1 MKKAK
6 QRYIFRAMAC
16 LKPYWTFVLGSY
28 AVVLISN
35 GSNILIPLV
44 IRDIIDNGIRAGV
57 RNEIIYG
64 VITLIAL
71 AFGRGLCTFLSG
83 RWTESASQSVA
94 FDLRN
99 RFHEKLQ
106 SLSFS
111 FHDETE
117 TGQLLSRSVG
127 DVDRIRFLTGRAI
140 LHLVQISTLVV
151 GVSISMLLLNR
162 ELALITLIIVPIL
175 GLSAWW
181 FSQKIRPL
189 SLQIRQREAD
199 LTSKLEQNLRGARIV
214 KAFAREE
221 AENDE
226 FKRYNNRLL
235 DKQLGEARM
244 RSFFMPLMQ
253 LFASFGTLII
263 LVYGGRQVI
272 GDALTL
278 GELVAFSTYITQ
290 LLMPVRR
297 FGWILTSIA
306 QASASAERIFE
317 ILDLTSE
324 IKDDP
329 DAVPLGPIQ
338 GRVEFDE
345 VSFAYNR
352 RNRILEQISF
362 VIEPGERVA
371 LLGGTGSGKSSVISL
386 IPRFYDPISG
396 RITIDGTDIRK
407 VTLKTLRDHIGIVLQ
422 DTTLFAATIKENIAF
437 GRPSASMDDIVDAA
451 KAAQAHEF
459 IVALPGQYDSDVG
472 ERGAT
477 LSGGQKQRLSIA
489 RAILKNP
496 EILILD
502 DSTSSVDTE
511 TESFI
516 QVALDRLMLG
526 KTSIIIAQRLST
538 VRMADKVVIIDGGK
552 IAAVGIK
559 TEEESPHDQL
569 MRTSS
574 LYAEIFSR
582 QLRPDSLV
590 GDGAGMSNNREG
602 RSL

>member
-1 MKKAK
+1 M
-6 QRYIFRAMAC
+6 
-16 LKPYWTFVLGSY
+16 LGSY
-28 AVVLISN
+28 IVVLVSN
-35 GSNILIPLV
+35 GANILIPRV
-44 IRDIIDNGIRAGV
+44 IRDIIDNGIRGGI
-57 RNEIIYG
+57 RNAIIIG
-64 VITLIAL
+64 AILLVAL

-83 RWTESASQSVA
+83 IWTESASQNVA
-94 FDLRN
+94 FDIRN

-140 LHLVQISTLVV
+140 LHLVQISTLIV
-151 GVSISMLLLNR
+151 GVAISMVLLNS

-175 GLSAWW
+175 GVSAWW
-181 FSQKIRPL
+181 FSNKIRPL
-189 SLQIRQREAD
+189 SLHIRRREAD
-199 LTSKLEQNLRGARIV
+199 LTSKLEQNLRGSRIV
-214 KAFAREE
+214 KAFAREK
-221 AENDE
+221 AEYNE
-226 FKRYNNRLL
+226 FRRFNTRLL

-244 RSFFMPLMQ
+244 RTLYMPLMQ
-253 LFASFGTLII
+253 LVARFGTLII
-263 LVYGGRQVI
+263 LVYGGRQVM

-306 QASASAERIFE
+306 QASASAERLFE
-317 ILDLTSE
+317 ILDLTSD

-329 DAVPLGPIQ
+329 DATPLGKIE
-338 GRVEFDE
+338 GRVVFDE
-345 VSFAYNR
+345 VGFAYNR
-352 RNRILEQISF
+352 NNRVLEGISF
-362 VIEPGERVA
+362 AIEPGERVA

-386 IPRFYDPISG
+386 IPRFYDPVSG
-396 RITIDGTDIRK
+396 KITIDGIDIRK
-407 VTLKTLRDHIGIVLQ
+407 ATLKSLRDHIGIVLQ
-422 DTTLFAATIKENIAF
+422 DTTLFAATVKENIAF
-437 GRPSASMDDIVDAA
+437 GRPSASMDDVVNAA
-451 KAAQAHEF
+451 KAARAHEF
-459 IVALPGQYDSDVG
+459 IVELPGEYEGYIG
-472 ERGAT
+472 ERGVT

-516 QVALDRLMLG
+516 QDALEKLMVG

-538 VRMADKVVIIDGGK
+538 VRMADKVLIIDKGK
-552 IAAVGIK
+552 IAAVGTK
-559 TEEESPHDQL
+559 TDDESPHDQL

-574 LYAEIFSR
+574 LYAEIFAR

-590 GDGAGMSNNREG
+590 GARSAEEG
-602 RSL
+602 RIS